1 MTNFFLILQYNVPQ
15 QLISRLLGYLARCKI
30 KWIKNGLI
38 KLFIRHYQ
46 VDMTEAARESINDY
60 VHFNDFFTRELK
72 TGVRPICSE
81 PPAIVSPVD
90 GVISQSGKITEGQ
103 LLQAK
108 GHYYSAAD
116 LLADQN
122 IAALFDEG
130 LFITLY
136 LSPKDY
142 HCVHM
147 PLAGRLLETR
157 YVPGRLFSVNQISAE
172 HIPNLFARNERL
184 VSLFE
189 TDSGLMAVVMV
200 GAMIVAGINT
210 VWADGMTHD
219 RRVMTYQSYQDQSI
233 VLDRG
238 DKMGCFYLGSTVIV
252 LFENQS
258 QLAWSSEVVVESRV
272 RMGEKIGLRA
282 RRIKEMRSIFPPSD
296 AQGCAA
302 GEMHQDDGSG
312 KTE

>member
-1 MTNFFLILQYNVPQ
+1 MNDFFLILQHSIPQ
-15 QLISRLLGYLARCKI
+15 QFISRLVGYLARCRVR
-30 KWIKNGLI
+30 WIKNNLI
-38 KLFIRHYQ
+38 SLFIKHYQ
-46 VDMTEAARESINDY
+46 VDMREAERQSIDDY
-60 VHFNDFFTRELK
+60 AHFNDFFTRELK
-72 TGVRPICSE
+72 TGARPICTE
-81 PPAIVSPVD
+81 PQAIISPVD

-108 GHYYSAAD
+108 GRYYSASD

-130 LFITLY
+130 SFITLY

-147 PLAGRLLETR
+147 PMAGRLLETR

-184 VSLFE
+184 VSVFE
-189 TDSGLMAVVMV
+189 TERGLMAVVMV

-210 VWADGMTHD
+210 VWADGITYDRREMTH
-219 RRVMTYQSYQDQSI
+219 QSYQDQSTA
-233 VLDRG
+233 LERG

-258 QLAWSSEVVVESRV
+258 KIEWLPELTVDGRV
-272 RMGEKIGLRA
+272 RMGEKLA
-282 RRIKEMRSIFPPSD
+282 D
-296 AQGCAA
+296 
-302 GEMHQDDGSG
+302 
-312 KTE
+312 